1 MKITI
6 NDIKELLAKSSLGN
20 NALELSES
28 TPLKE
33 QGVDSLD
40 MLDFFLNIEE
50 KYDVH
55 IPDDDINKLKTLND
69 YMEYINDKL
78 ASK

>member
-1 MKITI
+1 MKISI
-6 NDIKELLAKSSLGN
+6 ADIKEILSKSSLGN
-20 NALELSES
+20 NALELDEK
-28 TPLKE
+28 TALKE

-55 IPDDDINKLKTLND
+55 IPDEDIDQLKTLVD
-69 YMEYINDKL
+69 YQKYINERIDN
-78 ASK
+78 